1 MIFVICYL
9 LFLLFVICYIS
20 FAICY
25 LLLLLV
31 FLFFVICY
39 MIFFVIRFNICCMIL
54 LICFFLLFIIFHFS
68 FAICYLLFASVTSP
82 TTGTLM
88 ILLYWGSWS
97 LRLSLAIWKR
107 IRILC
112 SMSSFY
118 QFVAKKSRKGKK
130 KNTNI
135 FYPEYLLNRIIQCFL
150 HDFVSKT

>member
-1 MIFVICYL
+1 MSQPGWFYWLICLATFFVIYYL
-9 LFLLFVICYIS
+9 LYDISYLPFVFLLFV
-20 FAICY
+20 
-25 LLLLLV
+25 
-31 FLFFVICY
+31 
-39 MIFFVIRFNICCMIL
+39 
-54 LICFFLLFIIFHFS
+54 IFHFS

-112 SMSSFY
+112 SRSSFY
-118 QFVAKKSRKGKK
+118 QFVGEKIKKRKEKCNHFSPRVSFEPY
-130 KNTNI
+130 NTI
-135 FYPEYLLNRIIQCFL
+135 FH